1 MKIVIV
7 DDDCLVTEALKTIL
21 EVNED
26 VQVLATGS
34 DGRDAVCLYAEYKP
48 DVLLMDIR
56 MKNMNGLEASAE
68 ILKAD
73 AKANIL
79 LLTTFLDDE
88 YIVKALRLG
97 AKGYLLKQDYASI
110 LPALRA
116 VYSGQT
122 VFGQEIVSKIPDLIQ
137 KKENFDYSVCEINE
151 KEKEIIRLVA
161 NGYSNKEIA
170 AEMYLGE
177 GTVRNYL
184 SSILDKLQLRDR
196 AQVIEKLLALV
207 DGLERQDGTI
217 HVIAARFFMLFIH
230 MRSLF
235 LIRYMDAE
243 TRFFGYYFTLII

>member
-1 MKIVIV
+1 MRIVIV

-26 VQVLATGS
+26 VQVLAVGA
-34 DGRDAVCLYAEYKP
+34 DGRDAVRLYMEYRP

-56 MKNMNGLEASAE
+56 MKNMNGLEASTE
-68 ILKAD
+68 ILKVD
-73 AKANIL
+73 PEANIL

-97 AKGYLLKQDYASI
+97 AKGYLLKQDYGSI
-110 LPALRA
+110 LPALRT

-122 VFGQEIVSKIPDLIQ
+122 VFGQEIVSKIPDLIR
-137 KKENFDYSVCEINE
+137 KKEEFDYASCQINDR
-151 KEKEIIRLVA
+151 EKEIIRLIA

-170 AEMYLGE
+170 AEMYLSE

-196 AQVIEKLLALV
+196 TQVAV
-207 DGLERQDGTI
+207 
-217 HVIAARFFMLFIH
+217 F
-230 MRSLF
+230 
-235 LIRYMDAE
+235 
-243 TRFFGYYFTLII
+243 YYKHR

>member
-79 LLTTFLDDE
+79 LLTTFLD
-88 YIVKALRLG
+88 
-97 AKGYLLKQDYASI
+97 GYLLKQDYESI

-170 AEMYLGE
+170 AKMYLGE

-196 AQVIEKLLALV
+196 TQVAV
-207 DGLERQDGTI
+207 
-217 HVIAARFFMLFIH
+217 F
-230 MRSLF
+230 
-235 LIRYMDAE
+235 
-243 TRFFGYYFTLII
+243 YYKHR

>member
-26 VQVLATGS
+26 VQVLATGM
-34 DGRDAVCLYAEYKP
+34 DGRDAVKLFGEYKP

-56 MKNMNGLEASAE
+56 MKNMSGLEASAE

-73 AKANIL
+73 PDANIL

-116 VYSGQT
+116 VHSGQT
-122 VFGQEIVSKIPDLIQ
+122 VFGQEIVSKIPDLIR
-137 KKENFDYSVCEINE
+137 KKEEFDYNSYEINDR
-151 KEKEIIRLVA
+151 EKEIIRLIA
-161 NGYSNKEIA
+161 EGYSNKEIA
-170 AEMYLGE
+170 AELYLSE

-196 AQVIEKLLALV
+196 TQVAI
-207 DGLERQDGTI
+207 
-217 HVIAARFFMLFIH
+217 F
-230 MRSLF
+230 
-235 LIRYMDAE
+235 
-243 TRFFGYYFTLII
+243 YYKHR

>member
-7 DDDCLVTEALKTIL
+7 DDDCLVSEALKTIL

-26 VQVLATGS
+26 VQVFATGM
-34 DGRDAVCLYAEYKP
+34 DGRDAVKMFGEYKP

-56 MKNMNGLEASAE
+56 MKNMSGLEASAE

-73 AKANIL
+73 PDANIL

-116 VYSGQT
+116 VHSGQT
-122 VFGQEIVSKIPDLIQ
+122 VFGQEIVSKIPDLIR
-137 KKENFDYSVCEINE
+137 KKEEFDYNSYEINDR
-151 KEKEIIRLVA
+151 EKEIIRLIA
-161 NGYSNKEIA
+161 EGYSNKEIA
-170 AEMYLGE
+170 AELYLSE

-196 AQVIEKLLALV
+196 TQVAV
-207 DGLERQDGTI
+207 
-217 HVIAARFFMLFIH
+217 F
-230 MRSLF
+230 
-235 LIRYMDAE
+235 
-243 TRFFGYYFTLII
+243 YYKHR

>member
-1 MKIVIV
+1 MKIIIV
-7 DDDCLVTEALKTIL
+7 DDDCLVAAALKTIL

-26 VQVLATGS
+26 VQVAATGVN
-34 DGRDAVCLYAEYKP
+34 GKEACQLYEEYQP

-56 MKNMNGLEASAE
+56 MKEMDGLEASQK
-68 ILKAD
+68 ILEKFP
-73 AKANIL
+73 KANIL
-79 LLTTFLDDE
+79 LLTTFADDE

-97 AKGYLLKQDYASI
+97 AKGYLLKQDYESI

-161 NGYSNKEIA
+161 NGYSNKEID

-196 AQVIEKLLALV
+196 TQVAV
-207 DGLERQDGTI
+207 
-217 HVIAARFFMLFIH
+217 F
-230 MRSLF
+230 
-235 LIRYMDAE
+235 
-243 TRFFGYYFTLII
+243 YYKHR

>member
-97 AKGYLLKQDYASI
+97 AKGYLLKQDYESI

-137 KKENFDYSVCEINE
+137 KKENFDYSVCEI
-151 KEKEIIRLVA
+151 KI
-161 NGYSNKEIA
+161 G
-170 AEMYLGE
+170 
-177 GTVRNYL
+177 
-184 SSILDKLQLRDR
+184 R
-196 AQVIEKLLALV
+196 A
-207 DGLERQDGTI
+207 
-217 HVIAARFFMLFIH
+217 HV
-230 MRSLF
+230 
-235 LIRYMDAE
+235 
-243 TRFFGYYFTLII
+243 